1 MSTPQFPYQDP
12 ALTVER
18 RVEDL
23 LGRMTV
29 EDKAGLMFQPMAAL
43 GDFDAPGLFGTP
55 STRVL
60 LAARINHFNILN
72 APSAREIAQWH
83 NAVQEEAR
91 QHPLGIPVTISSDPR
106 HHFGN
111 NPLAT
116 LVAGPFSQWPETLGF
131 AAIGDPELV
140 RRFAD
145 VVRAEYLAV
154 GIRAALH
161 PQLDLATEPRWARA
175 NGTFGESAGLA
186 GILGVAYIRG
196 LQGDAV
202 GPRSV
207 SAMAKHFPG
216 GGPQHDGEDPHFDYG
231 REQVYPGG
239 KFDLHLRPFE
249 EAIAAGVAQL
259 MPYYGMP
266 VGTEYEAVGFG
277 YNKQIITGLLRER
290 LGFDGIVCSD
300 WGILSSMC
308 WGVEDLSYTQR
319 VVKALDAGI
328 DQFGGETRP
337 EELAGLIRSGAVGEE
352 RVNVSVRRLLR
363 EKFRLGLFDNPF
375 VDADRASQVVGSA
388 PAREEGMAAQCA
400 AMTLLANGDGAAR
413 LPLSGSPRLY
423 AEGVDPRALAGRAE
437 VVATPAQADVAV
449 LRIVAPWEQRGEP
462 GSMESFFHA
471 GSLAFPQAEID
482 RVSAICAQLPT
493 VVDVYLDRPAIVGW
507 LEPAAASLTVNFG
520 ATDEAFA
527 RVLFGEHE
535 PRGRLPF
542 DLPSSMA
549 AVEASR
555 PDVPFDTANP
565 VFRFGHGLRYE
576 NWVPAAPPTPA
587 QAAPAGRYDLDTT
600 PLGTLL
606 DDPDANKIIARHV
619 PDLPANPMVD
629 MVRSMPFNAVLNL
642 AAGQLDPATVTALK
656 AELAAL

>member
-12 ALTVER
+12 ALSVER

-43 GDFDAPGLFGTP
+43 GDFDAPGVFGSP
-55 STRVL
+55 SMRVL

-72 APSAREIAQWH
+72 APSAREIALWH

-91 QHPLGIPVTISSDPR
+91 KHPLGIPVTISSDPR

-116 LVAGPFSQWPETLGF
+116 LIAGRFSQWPETLGF

-145 VVRAEYLAV
+145 IVRTEYLAV

-175 NGTFGESAGLA
+175 SGTFGESAGMA
-186 GILGVAYIRG
+186 GSLGVAYIRG

-202 GPRSV
+202 GPQSV

-216 GGPQHDGEDPHFDYG
+216 GGPQQGGEDPHFDYG

-266 VGTEYEAVGFG
+266 VGIEYEAVGFSF
-277 YNKQIITGLLRER
+277 NKEIITGLLRER
-290 LGFDGIVCSD
+290 LGFDGTVCSD

-308 WGVEDLSYTQR
+308 WGVEDLSYEQR
-319 VVKALDAGI
+319 VAKALDAGI

-337 EELAGLIRSGAVGEE
+337 EVLAGLIRSGTVSED
-352 RVNVSVRRLLR
+352 RVNVSARRLLR

-375 VDADRASQVVGSA
+375 VDPGRADQTVGTSA
-388 PAREEGMAAQCA
+388 ARQEGIAAQA
-400 AMTLLANGDGAAR
+400 AAATLLTNGEGAAH
-413 LPLSGSPRLY
+413 LPLAGSPRLY
-423 AEGVDPRALAGRAE
+423 AEGLDPRVLAGRAE
-437 VVATPAQADVAV
+437 VVASPAAADVAV
-449 LRIVAPWEQRGEP
+449 LRIAAPWEPRGEP

-482 RVSAICAQLPT
+482 RVRAICAQVPT
-493 VVDVYLDRPAIVGW
+493 VVDVYLDRPAILGW
-507 LEPAAASLTVNFG
+507 LAQAAASLIVNFG

-527 RVLFGEHE
+527 RVLFGEAE

-555 PDVPFDTANP
+555 PDVPFDTADP
-565 VFRFGHGLRYE
+565 VFRFGHGLRY
-576 NWVPAAPPTPA
+576 VVATSSSS
-587 QAAPAGRYDLDTT
+587 
-600 PLGTLL
+600 PLE
-606 DDPDANKIIARHV
+606 
-619 PDLPANPMVD
+619 
-629 MVRSMPFNAVLNL
+629 VRRPSVRL
-642 AAGQLDPATVTALK
+642 AK
-656 AELAAL
+656 